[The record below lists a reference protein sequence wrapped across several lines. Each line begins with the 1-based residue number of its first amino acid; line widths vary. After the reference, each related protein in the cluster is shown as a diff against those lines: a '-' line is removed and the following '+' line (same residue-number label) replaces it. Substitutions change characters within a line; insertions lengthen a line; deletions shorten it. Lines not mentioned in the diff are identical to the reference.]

1 MNFLTYLNGIKKI
14 NISKNY
20 CKYFIDSICLIYNRP
35 TQLIVILR
43 AIFHPHS
50 TSPHRKIL
58 AHQKRNKTSPVLIFM
73 EL

>member
-1 MNFLTYLNGIKKI
+1 MDYFRYLYGIKKI
-14 NISKNY
+14 NIMKNY
-20 CKYFIDSICLIYNRP
+20 YKYFIDSICLIYNRP

-50 TSPHRKIL
+50 SSPHRKIL